1 VTNKTVFLI
10 FLFMSFFLAIIIV
23 GAIMSGEEFQQPGS
37 PTPPQDEEAKG
48 SKTIPLQ
55 TASRAEPLDGQT
67 GYPVETTKPAT
78 KSGEIQDTEHAS
90 GKGQPQATVTPGE
103 TNIRLP
109 QNNIEPHFT
118 TMNEVIL
125 DILVGMPKGGGY
137 DASPNGTSLQV
148 LSSAIRL
155 EANRLVIEPEKA
167 KPSFCSSATYLVF
180 LSALDR
186 LNREGHLTISPQVME
201 KLLVTGQRDGVG
213 AWGRWNANGPGTA
226 RLFEELHLGRNFTS
240 FEQARPGDFMKIFW
254 DDNIGVTETGH
265 SVIYLGRGYPIENGD
280 ETILIWSSNKPDG
293 YGRKE
298 IPVTKIKRAVFS
310 RLEDPRKIE
319 GLLTL
324 SKKDPYLAE
333 LERRPST
340 VNEMLQKIAIPP
352 EVKPKPTQATPIS
365 ESPKSNR
372 ENEGANQVNGT
383 SDRLAPTPSLSQE
396 EKAPKD
402 THNPQRVLPPKDQD
416 DPGAT
421 PHPGDDH

>member
-55 TASRAEPLDGQT
+55 T
-67 GYPVETTKPAT
+67 
-78 KSGEIQDTEHAS
+78 
-90 GKGQPQATVTPGE
+90 
-103 TNIRLP
+103 
-109 QNNIEPHFT
+109 
-118 TMNEVIL
+118 
-125 DILVGMPKGGGY
+125 
-137 DASPNGTSLQV
+137 
-148 LSSAIRL
+148 
-155 EANRLVIEPEKA
+155 
-167 KPSFCSSATYLVF
+167 
-180 LSALDR
+180 
-186 LNREGHLTISPQVME
+186 
-201 KLLVTGQRDGVG
+201 
-213 AWGRWNANGPGTA
+213 
-226 RLFEELHLGRNFTS
+226 
-240 FEQARPGDFMKIFW
+240 
-254 DDNIGVTETGH
+254 
-265 SVIYLGRGYPIENGD
+265 GRGSPIENGG

-383 SDRLAPTPSLSQE
+383 SDRLSPTPSLSQA